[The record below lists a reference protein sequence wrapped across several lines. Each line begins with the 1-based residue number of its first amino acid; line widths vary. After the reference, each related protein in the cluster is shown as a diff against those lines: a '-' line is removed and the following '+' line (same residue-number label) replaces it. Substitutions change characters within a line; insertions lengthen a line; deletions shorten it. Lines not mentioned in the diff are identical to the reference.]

1 MRRIVLWALSTITT
15 LVLLFSY
22 HTSTSSTVSAST
34 RVTTCLLYTS
44 SACGSV

>member
-22 HTSTSSTVSAST
+22 HTSTSSTVSHARSAIAAS
-34 RVTTCLLYTS
+34 
-44 SACGSV
+44 SV